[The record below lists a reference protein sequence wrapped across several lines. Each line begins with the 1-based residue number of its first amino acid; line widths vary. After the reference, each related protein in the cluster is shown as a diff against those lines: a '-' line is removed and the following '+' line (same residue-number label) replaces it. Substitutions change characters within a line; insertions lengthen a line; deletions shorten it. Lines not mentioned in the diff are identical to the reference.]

1 MVCIPERPG
10 IMNNRKELEMTIA
23 TRHHF
28 TALVAALFCAFATVG
43 TSIAPAIAPA
53 ASLVA

>member
-1 MVCIPERPG
+1 
-10 IMNNRKELEMTIA
+10 MTIA